1 MCQSAVL
8 RIQRVFMVLYCN
20 YGILYT
26 ISLNKTIIAS
36 RTHAI
41 YVASDNEKLKFDPL
55 V

>member
-26 ISLNKTIIAS
+26 ISLKTIIAS